1 MGRIGNFF
9 LDAIIAVGDAKAK
22 QMPKHR
28 QVNVFQET
36 VTLTWRGGYER
47 KTKSIQM
54 IETDIPRYDRD
65 DIGHER
71 STKKAPHS
79 SLLVRAAFA
88 PFKLTWSGMRK
99 LSGLFGSAADDRN
112 YTAND
117 WHIAQENRPLLTSS
131 QQSGGSD
138 VKPQT
143 HDRLVRSVDAL
154 FSSGAEKESEN
165 VSVPLLG
172 SKAERNVDGLGLR
185 DGDANVHT
193 NKRGFSLSSFYRA
206 NFRRDTGEDSLRPHR
221 PTFRENFRVDR
232 EP

>member
-1 MGRIGNFF
+1 M
-9 LDAIIAVGDAKAK
+9 DAIIAVGDAKAK

-28 QVNVFQET
+28 QVDVFQEE
-36 VTLTWRGGYER
+36 VTWTLRDGYKR
-47 KTKSIQM
+47 KTKSIHM
-54 IETDIPRYDRD
+54 IETDIPRYGRD

-99 LSGLFGSAADDRN
+99 LSGLFGRAADDRN
-112 YTAND
+112 HIAND
-117 WHIAQENRPLLTSS
+117 WNSAQDNRPLITST
-131 QQSGGSD
+131 QQPAGSD

-154 FSSGAEKESEN
+154 FSSGADKESEN
-165 VSVPLLG
+165 VSLPLAG
-172 SKAERNVDGLGLR
+172 SKAERNVDGLGLKA
-185 DGDANVHT
+185 GDANVHT
-193 NKRGFSLSSFYRA
+193 NKRGFSLSSFYRTNVRKVA
-206 NFRRDTGEDSLRPHR
+206 DETNLRPQSL
-221 PTFRENFRVDR
+221 TFRENVRLDR